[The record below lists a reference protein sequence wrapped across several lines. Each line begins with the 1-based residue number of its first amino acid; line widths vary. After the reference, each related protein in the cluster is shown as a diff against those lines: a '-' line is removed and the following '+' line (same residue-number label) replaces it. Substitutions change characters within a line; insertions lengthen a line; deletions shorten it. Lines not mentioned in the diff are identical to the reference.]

1 MGLGVAYGIWG
12 ASGVTLTAV
21 LAAFLFGEDLNAVM
35 GLGVALVAA
44 GVFLVQTD
52 TQRAQREPVSD
63 SDSRAAAPPRPPGVR
78 APGGNREERREGK
91 RERGG
96 GRRDVRKEEAE
107 HRKESWRRE

>member
-63 SDSRAAAPPRPPGVR
+63 SDSRGDAATRS
-78 APGGNREERREGK
+78 PGGGVATGVGVADRFSLCPLGVGLHQRAEEHTSE
-91 RERGG
+91 
-96 GRRDVRKEEAE
+96 
-107 HRKESWRRE
+107 